1 MTKLG
6 NGEEV
11 FPGPGCDNKLL
22 VTEVSHQR
30 LRERNV
36 LARCAALFK
45 SPALPKVLLR
55 QLFEHLL
62 CDVKLRVMPKNNLIP
77 KNRCCG
83 GPARLDPSLEPK
95 RSAVLISGL
104 ATGPPAGV
112 GGGLGPFLAV

>member
-30 LRERNV
+30 FANETSL
-36 LARCAALFK
+36 LAAPRCSSPGGAA
-45 SPALPKVLLR
+45 KVLLR

-83 GPARLDPSLEPK
+83 GPARLDPSLEPR